1 MGLLLNLAGV
11 SPWVE
16 GRLNNESNFC
26 NKVVSDCVGKP
37 EIRTDLLKGGTE
49 LPGCGSMGGIPDE
62 RTNYISLR
70 RCSKAA
76 VFFCSSLRS
85 FFC

>member
-1 MGLLLNLAGV
+1 MGLLLDSAGV
-11 SPWVE
+11 LLWLG
-16 GRLNNESNFC
+16 GRYNNELNFC
-26 NKVVSDCVGKP
+26 NKVVSDCVGRP
-37 EIRTDLLKGGTE
+37 EIRTDLLGGGTE
-49 LPGCGSMGGIPDE
+49 LAGPGTIGGIPDK
-62 RTNYISLR
+62 RVDSISLS